1 MRLHENKE
9 LFAKPDGWQTKD
21 LSDSPLITNLSD
33 TWEALQETYNK
44 EMPDLAYKSIP
55 TGGQIQASIRT
66 ILGIIETMNLRKF
79 LEK

>member
-9 LFAKPDGWQTKD
+9 LFAD
-21 LSDSPLITNLSD
+21 
-33 TWEALQETYNK
+33 A
-44 EMPDLAYKSIP
+44 
-55 TGGQIQASIRT
+55 IQASIRT

>member
-44 EMPDLAYKSIP
+44 EMPGLAYKSIP
-55 TGGQIQASIRT
+55 TVGQIQASVRT
-66 ILGIIETMNLRKF
+66 ILGIIETMNL
-79 LEK
+79 